1 MQSIQALPDVE
12 TLYAALKAEFTPV
25 QWRTWESTLGLFLTA
40 ETAKHLKNVPGVSA
54 STISRLLSRFEGV
67 RQLEPQ
73 RLRFQAEALRRHAH
87 RLRGKKPWMV
97 IRVDLTSI
105 PKTGQQLP
113 YLRTYN
119 GVHGIHLVVIHVS
132 IGKLSFP
139 MGHLIY
145 DPDRDETPI
154 QLALRLIQPFHPY
167 HWGGLPQF
175 VVMDSGF
182 YSADALDLLRWWGFE
197 HISFGA
203 RRNFRLRDGRRLG
216 DAGRGEAV
224 ELETLPGVM
233 LYTSWVELPRQGGK
247 RRFYVLDTQPGTAR
261 TLSARHK
268 RRWLIESLFKS
279 AKHDFGLNETRLRTK
294 TGIAN
299 WLFLVFLSTA
309 LALYGQ
315 MQAGLT
321 TWRSPRWVLTL
332 SEAALRVRDLVM
344 PHVVERGLMVQWLTL
359 KEGQSPTRAANL
371 GFAA

>member
-1 MQSIQALPDVE
+1 MKTIQAHPDVAA
-12 TLYAALKAEFTPV
+12 LYSALKAEFTPTE
-25 QWRTWESTLGLFLTA
+25 WRTWESTLGLFLTA
-40 ETAKHLKNVPGVSA
+40 ETAKHLKNVLGVSA
-54 STISRLLSRFEGV
+54 STVSRLLSHFEGV
-67 RQLEPQ
+67 KHLEQ
-73 RLRFQAEALRRHAH
+73 HRLRFQVEALRRHARH
-87 RLRGKKPWMV
+87 LRGRKPWMV

-105 PKTGQQLP
+105 AKTGQQLP

-154 QLALRLIQPFHPY
+154 QLALRLIRRFQPY
-167 HWGGLPQF
+167 GWGDLPQF

-203 RRNFRLRDGRRLG
+203 KSNLRLRDGRRLR

-224 ELETLPGVM
+224 ELETLPGVT

-247 RRFYVLDTQPGTAR
+247 KRFYVLDTQPGTAR
-261 TLSARHK
+261 TLTTRHK

-279 AKHDFGLNETRLRTK
+279 AKHDFGLNETRLRSE

-315 MQAGLT
+315 VQAGLT

-332 SEAALRVRDLVM
+332 SEAALWVRDLVM
-344 PHVVERGLMVQWLTL
+344 PHIVERGLLAQWLTL
-359 KEGQSPTRAANL
+359 KERQHPTRAADL
-371 GFAA
+371 GSAA